1 MTDQPTERS
10 QEDLDENG
18 PYEIPDG
25 DQAHEVVSAEDVEA
39 DE

>member
-1 MTDQPTERS
+1 MTDQPNEQR

-18 PYEIPDG
+18 PYEIPG
-25 DQAHEVVSAEDVEA
+25 ADQAHEVVSTEDVEA